1 MHQVKQRWYIRTPIQ
16 EGEVFSS
23 WLIRSALDLGCSPLT
38 LVNLLWEKWRG
49 LTIDIDRGLNEEKL
63 DILLN
68 HCFVEQYEVQK
79 TMLSSYFPALIPINY
94 NKNQRIPWIL
104 ALGIRNRS
112 NVSGRQVCTQCL
124 SSANTPPYL
133 RIKWRMGW
141 HSGCDI
147 HKTILIDHCP
157 QCGITLQP
165 TKIDIE
171 HGSLAICTSCY
182 ADLSTFIQRPI
193 ETDALI
199 FQHQAD
205 QVLESQLGRY
215 NQKDI
220 SSIEWFEIARTWL
233 SFIRSPI
240 NMKSPNLLQMFESF
254 NIDLNIDYPITPVAF
269 EVLTVQER
277 EKLLSILN
285 KIMALPCDLIVER
298 SLEYRVSR
306 SYFWDKRKKLPIQL
320 QLMKHKMLKPSKIVL
335 PKDNAIVMCKP
346 KSKKSVQ
353 RKWLRL
359 LRKLQKGGTSD
370 FSSIAP

>member
-1 MHQVKQRWYIRTPIQ
+1 MHQVEQRWYIRTPIQ

-49 LTIDIDRGLNEEKL
+49 LTIDIDRGVNEEKL

-68 HCFVEQYEVQK
+68 HCFVEQHAVQK
-79 TMLSSYFPALIPINY
+79 TMLSSYFPALIPKNY

-112 NVSGRQVCTQCL
+112 NVSGRQICTQCL
-124 SSANTPPYL
+124 SSTHTPPYL

-182 ADLSTFIQRPI
+182 ADLSTLIQRPV
-193 ETDALI
+193 ETDALR

-205 QVLESQLGRY
+205 QVLESQFGRY

-233 SFIRSPI
+233 SFIRSPL
-240 NMKSPNLLQMFESF
+240 NMKSPNLLQMFESL

-269 EVLTVQER
+269 EFLSVQER

-285 KIMALPCDLIVER
+285 KIMALPCDLFVDR
-298 SLEYRVSR
+298 SLEYHVSR
-306 SYFWDKRKKLPIQL
+306 SYFWDKRKKLPTQL
-320 QLMKHKMLKPSKIVL
+320 QLMKDKMLKPIKIIL
-335 PKDNAIVMCKP
+335 PKDNAIAMSKP

-359 LRKLQKGGTSD
+359 LRKLQKGGNR
-370 FSSIAP
+370 

>member
-1 MHQVKQRWYIRTPIQ
+1 MYHVEPQWYIRTPIQ
-16 EGEVFSS
+16 EDEILSS

-49 LTIDIDRGLNEEKL
+49 LTIDIDRGLSEERL
-63 DILLN
+63 ELLLN
-68 HCFVEQYEVQK
+68 HCFISKQDIQQ
-79 TMLSSYFPALIPINY
+79 TMFSRYYPALIPVNY
-94 NKNQRIPWIL
+94 NQNQRIPWLL

-124 SSANTPPYL
+124 YSAHTPPYL

-182 ADLSTFIQRPI
+182 ADLSTFIQRSI
-193 ETDALI
+193 EAEALR

-205 QVLESQLGRY
+205 QVLESQFGRY

-240 NMKSPNLLQMFESF
+240 NMKSPKLIQMFESL
-254 NIDLNIDYPITPVAF
+254 NIDLHIDFPITPVAF
-269 EVLTVQER
+269 EFLAVQER
-277 EKLLSILN
+277 EKLLSILSKVMN
-285 KIMALPCDLIVER
+285 LPCDLIVDR
-298 SLEYRVSR
+298 SLEYGVSR
-306 SYFWDKRKKLPIQL
+306 CYFWDKRKILPIQL
-320 QLMKHKMLKPSKIVL
+320 QLMKNKMLKPSKIIL
-335 PKDNAIVMCKP
+335 SKASAIGVSRP

-359 LRKLQKGGTSD
+359 LRKISKDGSGGFTND
-370 FSSIAP
+370 

>member
-1 MHQVKQRWYIRTPIQ
+1 MHQVEQRWYIRTPIQ

-68 HCFVEQYEVQK
+68 HCFVEQHEVQK

-112 NVSGRQVCTQCL
+112 NVSGRQICAQCL
-124 SSANTPPYL
+124 SSAHTPPYL

-147 HKTILIDHCP
+147 HKTILIDHCL

-182 ADLSTFIQRPI
+182 ADLSTFIQRPV
-193 ETDALI
+193 EADALR

-205 QVLESQLGRY
+205 QVLELQLGQY
-215 NQKDI
+215 NQKEI

-233 SFIRSPI
+233 SFIRSPL

-269 EVLTVQER
+269 EFLSVQER

-298 SLEYRVSR
+298 SLEYHVSR
-306 SYFWDKRKKLPIQL
+306 SYFWDKRKKLPKQL
-320 QLMKHKMLKPSKIVL
+320 QLMKDKMLKPSKIIL
-335 PKDNAIVMCKP
+335 PKSNAIIMSKP

-359 LRKLQKGGTSD
+359 LRKLQKGGTGD